1 MNREIVL
8 TGPRNFVYI
17 NELRVAI
24 ENITNYIRI
33 SDRIASSGQPEEQ
46 QFKDIAQAGFQVVI
60 NLAMPNSDNAIPEEG
75 YIVTARK
82 MSYVHIPVPFD
93 APDVEHLKNFI
104 GIMKGIQD
112 KKIWVHCVVN
122 KRVSAFLYQYQKLVH
137 GMSHEEAAKV
147 MLSTWQPNE
156 VWQKFMKLT
165 LDQTRL

>member
-1 MNREIVL
+1 M
-8 TGPRNFVYI
+8 
-17 NELRVAI
+17 AI

-93 APDVEHLKNFI
+93 APDV
-104 GIMKGIQD
+104 
-112 KKIWVHCVVN
+112 
-122 KRVSAFLYQYQKLVH
+122 
-137 GMSHEEAAKV
+137 
-147 MLSTWQPNE
+147 
-156 VWQKFMKLT
+156 
-165 LDQTRL
+165 